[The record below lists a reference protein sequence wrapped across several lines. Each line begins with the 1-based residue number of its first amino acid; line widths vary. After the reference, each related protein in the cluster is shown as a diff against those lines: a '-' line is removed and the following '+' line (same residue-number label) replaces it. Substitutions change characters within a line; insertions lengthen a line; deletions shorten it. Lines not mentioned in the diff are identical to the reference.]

1 VVGYATETAQV
12 ASSGVPLSII
22 GAEGQRNAAIICRPA
37 CGRSRQG
44 FEDRILAGR
53 WKVENVGADGN
64 NEEVKVFTGLAAR
77 QRAIRYAANKYAVF
91 EVMRRK
97 PHQRRSIPA

>member
-1 VVGYATETAQV
+1 MRRSSVG
-12 ASSGVPLSII
+12 P
-22 GAEGQRNAAIICRPA
+22 PA
-37 CGRSRQG
+37 GDLAKV
-44 FEDRILAGR
+44 FEDRILAGT

-64 NEEVKVFTGLAAR
+64 NEEVKVFTGRAAR

-97 PHQRRSIPA
+97 PHQRRSIPG